1 MNHLECAAD
10 LLNDAASLIAA
21 LTKDTASEHRPA
33 LRRTAIQL
41 RLYREAIKIATGSRE
56 VSLELA
62 LDMDVASEEGVL
74 QVDSF
79 GLLDEYVGC
88 RLETTEAAVLSI
100 QNRYLESERNPMVM
114 IGKSLYEAEHWI
126 ATARRLVKIELDR
139 LARPTLRP
147 AA

>member
-1 MNHLECAAD
+1 MNHLECATD
-10 LLNDAASLIAA
+10 LLIDAACLIRA
-21 LTKDTASEHRPA
+21 LAEDTEVEHRPA
-33 LRRTAIQL
+33 LQRTATQL
-41 RLYREAIKIATGSRE
+41 LLYHEAIWIADGAKRASE
-56 VSLELA
+56 ALV
-62 LDMDVASEEGVL
+62 LDMGAASVADVLKIDPSEI
-74 QVDSF
+74 
-79 GLLDEYVGC
+79 LDEYVGC

-114 IGKSLYEAEHWI
+114 IGKSLYEVEHWI